1 MQNQRLVTLAEV
13 SRAIS
18 ASLDAEDVLE
28 RVCSAVGAFFFEA
41 PTEAEVWLRSGR
53 GFVPFRTQLGGG
65 EATPRMPDKL
75 VAQMIK
81 KRVPVQNG
89 AGRRGRRLVVP
100 LIVNRFIEG
109 YLDVRCRRRSRLT
122 DDEMQVVEILVGHAA
137 VALENA
143 QNYGKLESMYLETV
157 RALAAAIEA
166 KDHYTAEH
174 GDMLANMAIAVGRRL
189 GLDDRALRDVQ
200 YAAVL
205 HDIGKIGIPGRHPQQ
220 ARQAHRRGVRR
231 DGRAHHH
238 RRAHHQP
245 HRLPG
250 ADRRHDP
257 LGARALGRARLPG
270 QAATA
275 SEIPLASRILLV
287 CDAFHAMTSDRPYR
301 KAMPEEEAIE
311 ELRRNAGAQFDPVV
325 VGAFLEAWP
334 DFEGSDLAAVR
345 AGPSAPRAVSR
356 TGSPAAARRGGS
368 AYAPT
373 LAPSRRVVLVTS
385 CEEDRDDRR
394 RCGATSST
402 SSRRKASRRASSP
415 SSGSTRSRR
424 APTTAMTEAG
434 FAPEVVARIDADFAT
449 GLPGRAAPGALG
461 AHRGRRAAAHAGE
474 PDLARRDAHGDRT
487 AALRRLL
494 RGPAGDRRQ
503 GR

>member
-1 MQNQRLVTLAEV
+1 MQALAEQAAIAIHNARLFRRQEMQNQRLVTLAEV

-53 GFVPFRTQLGGG
+53 GFAPFRTQLGGG
-65 EATPRMPDKL
+65 EATPRIPDKL

-81 KRVPVQNG
+81 KRAAVQNG

-189 GLDDRALRDVQ
+189 GLDDDALRDVQ

-205 HDIGKIGIPGRHPQQ
+205 HDIGKIGIPGHILNKPDKLTDEEFAVMAEHTIIGERIIRHIDYLAPI
-220 ARQAHRRGVRR
+220 ASIIRSAHERW
-231 DGRAHHH
+231 DGRGYPDKPA
-238 RRAHHQP
+238 
-245 HRLPG
+245 G
-250 ADRRHDP
+250 E
-257 LGARALGRARLPG
+257 
-270 QAATA
+270 
-275 SEIPLASRILLV
+275 EIPLGSRILLV
-287 CDAFHAMTSDRPYR
+287 CDAYPRHDVRPALSPGDARGRGARRAAPQRRLAVRPRRSSD
-301 KAMPEEEAIE
+301 
-311 ELRRNAGAQFDPVV
+311 
-325 VGAFLEAWP
+325 AFLEAWP
-334 DFEGSDLAAVR
+334 HFDGGDLAAGVA
-345 AGPSAPRAVSR
+345 AGRGRSSTRPRRLRRPDSRGRLRRSHWSAPTPSRGPHACAADAAGAQSRGHRPEEAPMDASALWRDIVDELETQGIRARVVPAER
-356 TGSPAAARRGGS
+356 LRGRDGAGSTKRWP
-368 AYAPT
+368 APT
-373 LAPSRRVVLVTS
+373 S
-385 CEEDRDDRR
+385 
-394 RCGATSST
+394 
-402 SSRRKASRRASSP
+402 
-415 SSGSTRSRR
+415 
-424 APTTAMTEAG
+424 
-434 FAPEVVARIDADFAT
+434 
-449 GLPGRAAPGALG
+449 
-461 AHRGRRAAAHAGE
+461 RGRRGAN
-474 PDLARRDAHGDRT
+474 R
-487 AALRRLL
+487 RRLL
-494 RGPAGDRRQ
+494 VRPARRVS
-503 GR
+503 GRAW